1 MKILITM
8 LSILYSSYL
17 YADLNLDES
26 YSYPMLREKLE
37 LNRNLNID
45 QLRYR
50 ADLNLDESYS
60 YPTLREKLELNR
72 NLNIN
77 QRTYVDHD
85 IENPPKPYKPKD
97 KCMTA
102 ICMDPKVVMSKKPIK
117 DYSDVVTKPSY
128 VGTTVEE
135 TVEAA
140 VRAEKARL
148 EKEKEKEKEKK

>member
-17 YADLNLDES
+17 YADLNLSIS
-26 YSYPMLREKLE
+26 YRTLDQI
-37 LNRNLNID
+37 NDLNIK
-45 QLRYR
+45 
-50 ADLNLDESYS
+50 NLEKYE
-60 YPTLREKLELNR
+60 PFKLVTPRELER
-72 NLNIN
+72 EPGRDICIN
-77 QRTYVDHD
+77 ARC
-85 IENPPKPYKPKD
+85 I
-97 KCMTA
+97 
-102 ICMDPKVVMSKKPIK
+102 DPKVVMSTKPIK

-148 EKEKEKEKEKK
+148 EKEKENEKKEKK

>member
-26 YSYPMLREKLE
+26 YSYPM
-37 LNRNLNID
+37 
-45 QLRYR
+45 
-50 ADLNLDESYS
+50 
-60 YPTLREKLELNR
+60 LREKLELNR

-117 DYSDVVTKPSY
+117 DYSDEY
-128 VGTTVEE
+128 EVEDILE
-135 TVEAA
+135 HKGLWARKAKMSFLVKWLGYEDSTWEPWANVSNSSMLDEYLI
-140 VRAEKARL
+140 RHGREKLSPRYKAT
-148 EKEKEKEKEKK
+148 E